1 MSRILVDTS
10 VWIDYFADAGRYPV
24 IDRLIGENQI
34 CTNDLILAELIPF
47 IQLQKKYDLVGAL
60 RALQRHEI
68 RIDWEEITQFQVA
81 NLSRGI
87 NDVGIPDLIILE
99 NVMAYDLILFAK
111 DKHFRLM
118 HKIFS
123 LRLFDDHPL

>member
-10 VWIDYFADAGRYPV
+10 VWIDYFADARRYPI

-47 IQLQKKYDLVGAL
+47 IQLQKQHDLTEAL
-60 RALQRHEI
+60 RALQKHEI
-68 RIDWEEITQFQVA
+68 RIDWDEITQFQYA
-81 NLSRGI
+81 NLSHGI
-87 NDVGIPDLIILE
+87 NGVGIPDLIILE
-99 NVMAYDLILFAK
+99 NVMAHDLTLFAK

-123 LRLFDDHPL
+123 FRLFDARRL